1 MSIPAVGLNLSCH
14 SECVQCCPDKLN
26 IFCCCFGATSES
38 DADRPPRKRHFKK
51 HNRRVAQ
58 PDVESDQKE
67 NPSKMQLVCYHT
79 PAEHRTD
86 AVAIA
91 ALKRHEEP
99 PKSSCGPCVI
109 L

>member
-1 MSIPAVGLNLSCH
+1 M
-14 SECVQCCPDKLN
+14 
-26 IFCCCFGATSES
+26 ES
-38 DADRPPRKRHFKK
+38 K
-51 HNRRVAQ
+51 
-58 PDVESDQKE
+58 EE
-67 NPSKMQLVCYHT
+67 NPSKQQLVCYHEE
-79 PAEHRTD
+79 AHRTD